1 MGRDATAA
9 GVATEPDVHA
19 HGWLH
24 AIVAID
30 AADVIRTAVFFD
42 AVVIINRGAVDSLAL
57 DLRRV
62 DGRIGRSGKCSP
74 RHRHGPA

>member
-1 MGRDATAA
+1 MGRDAAA
-9 GVATEPDVHA
+9 ARAATDAEVHA
-19 HGWLH
+19 YGGLNT
-24 AIVAID
+24 IVAVN

>member
-1 MGRDATAA
+1 MGRDAAA
-9 GVATEPDVHA
+9 ARAATDAEVHA
-19 HGWLH
+19 ESGLNT
-24 AIVAID
+24 IVAVN
-30 AADVIRTAVFFD
+30 AADVIRAAVFFD

-62 DGRIGRSGKCSP
+62 DGGIGSSGECSP